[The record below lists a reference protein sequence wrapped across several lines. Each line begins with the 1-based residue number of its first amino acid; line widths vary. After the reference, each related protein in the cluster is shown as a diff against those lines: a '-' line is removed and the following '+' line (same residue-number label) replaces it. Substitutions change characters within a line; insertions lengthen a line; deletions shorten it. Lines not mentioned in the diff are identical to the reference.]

1 LPFLAKQFGAI
12 DRGICRKS
20 IPVEENRMSASHPAP
35 RRLDIYTAEMI
46 FVIALITLYDFLL
59 SDALSLPVVLRR
71 SSAAQWRA
79 LDQVASGV
87 EFLVPIVFF
96 AAMLILWLIQRNAW
110 VRRLAMV
117 YLAWVT
123 IRLASKVALVVY
135 ILVSR
140 PQSGVGVLLKD
151 VLVIWAVNALLFG
164 VWYWILDG
172 GGPDAR
178 RDGTPRRF
186 DFNFPQRAENLRGWE
201 KWQPGIWDYL
211 YLGFSGSTQFG
222 LGESPALS
230 WRAKSLVVLQV
241 ALSLLVIVFIASI
254 AIGLI
259 H

>member
-1 LPFLAKQFGAI
+1 
-12 DRGICRKS
+12 
-20 IPVEENRMSASHPAP
+20 MSVSHPAP
-35 RRLDIYTAEMI
+35 RRLDIYSAEMI

-71 SSAAQWRA
+71 SSAAQWRS
-79 LDQVASGV
+79 LDKVASGV
-87 EFLVPIVFF
+87 EFLVPIAFF

-123 IRLASKVALVVY
+123 IRLARKVALVVY

-178 RDGTPRRF
+178 RDGTTRRF
-186 DFNFPQRAENLRGWE
+186 DFNFPQRAGTLRGWE

-211 YLGFSGSTQFG
+211 YLGFAGSTQFG
-222 LGESPALS
+222 LGESRRSPGGRNHSWCFKLS
-230 WRAKSLVVLQV
+230 
-241 ALSLLVIVFIASI
+241 VFARHRVHRLDCDRINP
-254 AIGLI
+254 LDVDRE
-259 H
+259 